1 MRAAINLVGLA
12 LWFPLI
18 VLLIARLLAGE
29 WRRYPLVFVYV
40 LVDFLGGVADAPTVW
55 AVYRHVPNALLN
67 RAGIWEKVEILSQ
80 FLLFAVVLSLIS
92 RATAQLQSRNL
103 VRGACIVGAVLFVGV
118 SFALHYDPQVNS
130 LAWITPWTRDLNVC
144 TTILDLALW
153 LLLLASREK
162 DYRLFLLSGALGIQ
176 FTGAAIGNS
185 LRTLASRPHPWPS
198 LIGGIIVLAAGLIR
212 IYVWAR
218 AFRTVTAPGG
228 SALARA
234 GLEPRP

>member
-18 VLLIARLLAGE
+18 ILLIARLLAGE
-29 WRRYPLVFVYV
+29 WRRYPLIFVYV

-55 AVYRHVPNALLN
+55 AVYRHVPNALVN

-80 FLLFAVVLSLIS
+80 FLLFTVVLTLIS
-92 RATAQLQSRNL
+92 RATAKLQSRNL
-103 VRGACIVGAVLFVGV
+103 VRAACIIGAVLFVGI
-118 SFALHYDPQVNS
+118 SFAVHHNPDVNS

-185 LRTLASRPHPWPS
+185 LRTLASRAHPWPS
-198 LIGGIIVLAAGLIR
+198 LVGGSIVVAAGLIR
-212 IYVWAR
+212 VYIWAR
-218 AFRTVTAPGG
+218 AFRTQTATGRP
-228 SALARA
+228 ALVRA
-234 GLEPRP
+234 GLQPRP